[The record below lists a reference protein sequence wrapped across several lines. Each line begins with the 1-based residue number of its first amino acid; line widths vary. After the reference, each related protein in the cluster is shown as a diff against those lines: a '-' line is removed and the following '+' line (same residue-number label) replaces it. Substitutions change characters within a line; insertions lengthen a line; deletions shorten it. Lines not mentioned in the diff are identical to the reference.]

1 MPFAYEDKVLIKH
14 YRQHYKWGATWIKTK
29 FPDKKVYKGVK
40 IRDFDHLRELLG
52 KNSRRKKLM
61 QLINF
66 GFVQG
71 K

>member
-1 MPFAYEDKVLIKH
+1 MKTRCFIKH
-14 YRQHYKWGATWIKTK
+14 YRQHYKWGATRIKTK

-52 KNSRRKKLM
+52 KTYRRKKEI